1 MNSQT
6 NVKNKWSNF
15 RSNCKKNNKSFDKNK
30 SYRIRVAHILFIKL
44 QCSTRENKDLVL
56 HKLYLN
62 KSRGQKKLPLTW
74 LIFKHFLT
82 SVSRKEC
89 HRQLAHHCIATQDA
103 YSDHKVWVLF
113 YSIGYSPAFSELIWA
128 VNGMK
133 WLISQIEMTV
143 KQSEDLLLWS
153 ARRATAV
160 TTAGTIAANVPRRV
174 ENLLLLKKWFR
185 WLLLQKFPS
194 SRLA

>member
-1 MNSQT
+1 MWKT
-6 NVKNKWSNF
+6 NGQISGQIVKRITKVLIRINHIGSELLIF
-15 RSNCKKNNKSFDKNK
+15 YLSNCSAPPE
-30 SYRIRVAHILFIKL
+30 RIKIWYSTNSIK
-44 QCSTRENKDLVL
+44 
-56 HKLYLN
+56 
-62 KSRGQKKLPLTW
+62 KKLLLTW

-89 HRQLAHHCIATQDA
+89 HRQLAHHCIATEDA

-153 ARRATAV
+153 ARR
-160 TTAGTIAANVPRRV
+160 GRHRCRCRAANVPRRV